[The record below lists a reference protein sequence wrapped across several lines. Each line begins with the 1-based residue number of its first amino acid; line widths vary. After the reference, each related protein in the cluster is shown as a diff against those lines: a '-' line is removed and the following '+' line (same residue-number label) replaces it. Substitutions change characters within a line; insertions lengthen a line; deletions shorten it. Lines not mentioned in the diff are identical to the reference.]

1 VFKVFVSVCVVV
13 CCSRINSAR
22 ACRTVRSP
30 ACNEL
35 LTVKK
40 SRPRRDHPLEWEVLY
55 LRRCLLFFVPVELVN
70 LIIEHAQ
77 YWPRSFL
84 FLEHKPD
91 FTLSV
96 KRDSA
101 NNNPH
106 RIYFLCRVVDLE
118 GRDRVRQEFGEKLLG
133 KSKKKWNGLKFSRKE
148 EVSNLAAEKEES
160 KVIRK
165 VKKVVFKIWSHDQGP
180 GAEPNEP
187 HLTGPKIML

>member
-1 VFKVFVSVCVVV
+1 MGSSHSKSKGFEALTTVEEPATVS
-13 CCSRINSAR
+13 
-22 ACRTVRSP
+22 
-30 ACNEL
+30 
-35 LTVKK
+35 TVKK

-106 RIYFLCRVVDLE
+106 RICFLCRVVDLE